1 MAGIGL
7 RCGGWGG
14 GCRYGVVAE
23 EMANA
28 KQAVG

>member
-7 RCGGWGG
+7 RCAGWGG